1 MAEASPPR
9 PTIFLDSR
17 FSWQPEFDRRWLRR
31 CRVVRRQL
39 CVATVYSALSRDV
52 SRRPG
57 MDQRLCDLRRRAWVN
72 LAGGVA
78 GARLGMAGIRELFDE
93 VLRVVAPESAVE
105 ATAVW
110 QARTNPDIKKPTRRM
125 RIEYVLGEKR
135 AAEADALLQFE
146 RSIQRTQKFVHTF
159 ADDVELVRAQMT
171 QLEIWIYLLLQY
183 GTQPNPG

>member
-1 MAEASPPR
+1 
-9 PTIFLDSR
+9 
-17 FSWQPEFDRRWLRR
+17 
-31 CRVVRRQL
+31 
-39 CVATVYSALSRDV
+39 
-52 SRRPG
+52 
-57 MDQRLCDLRRRAWVN
+57 

-125 RIEYVLGEKR
+125 RLEYVLGEKR